1 MTGFFARLGN
11 DLHAGRRVVPVVRR
25 RRLWYLI
32 ALVAMAVLAAIAVV
46 RGPQLGIEFTG
57 GSEFQV
63 AGVADTSEL
72 TGREAV
78 REIIPDHEP
87 SITVLGGDTMRVQT
101 EQLDSAS
108 TAQMAQALA
117 SAYDVPVDQVSS
129 SFIGPTW
136 GQDITGKMLRAIAVF
151 VVLVGAIMALYFRNT
166 QASIAAI
173 LALVHDTVL
182 TMAVYGVVGFE
193 VTPAT
198 IIGFLTILG
207 YSMYDTIVVFDKVRE
222 RTADL
227 STRPHRTFAE
237 LVEEAA
243 NQTIMRSINTSVV
256 ALLPVGS
263 ILVIGALILGAGTLK
278 DISLALFVGIFVGT
292 FSSILLAPGLLVD
305 LRRRERPI
313 REHDRAVLA
322 RDEREE
328 FDLPAG
334 DRHLSD
340 GPQAPADA
348 AADEAAL
355 TKGTAHA

>member
-1 MTGFFARLGN
+1 MTGFFSRLGN

-25 RRLWYLI
+25 RRLWYLLALI
-32 ALVAMAVLAAIAVV
+32 AIVVLGGIAAI

-63 AGVADTSEL
+63 AGVTDTSEL
-72 TGREAV
+72 TGRDAV
-78 REIIPDHEP
+78 REILPDHEP
-87 SITVLGGDTMRVQT
+87 SITVLGGNTMRVQT
-101 EQLDSAS
+101 EQLDSAQ

-117 SAYDVPVDQVSS
+117 EAYDVSPDAVSS

-136 GQDITGKMLRAIAVF
+136 GEDVTGKMLRAIGVF
-151 VVLVGAIMALYFRNT
+151 VLLVGAIMALYFRNAK
-166 QASIAAI
+166 ASIAAI
-173 LALVHDTVL
+173 LALIHDTVL
-182 TMAVYGVVGFE
+182 TIAVYGVVGFE

-222 RTADL
+222 KTADL
-227 STRPHRTFAE
+227 ASRPHRTFGE

-263 ILVIGALILGAGTLK
+263 ILVIGAFILGAGTLK

-292 FSSILLAPGLLVD
+292 FSSILLAPGMLVD
-305 LRRRERPI
+305 LRRREQDI
-313 REHDRAVLA
+313 RAHDRAVLE
-322 RDEREE
+322 RDDRAE
-328 FDLPAG
+328 FELPAG
-334 DRHLSD
+334 DRHLID
-340 GPQAPADA
+340 PADA
-348 AADEAAL
+348 PLASDEAL